1 MKALEVVGVRV
12 ELPASQPVVL
22 LKEVDGSRYLP
33 IWIGAVEASAIAFQ
47 QQGVTVTRPL
57 THDLL
62 RDVIEALGSPLEA
75 VRITEL
81 RDDVFFAELVFGDG
95 VTVSA
100 RPSDAIALALR
111 SDSAIYAA
119 DEVLDEAGVPVPEE
133 GMTETDEPTGADAEG
148 EVEAF
153 REFLDTISP
162 EDFAAGGGQH
172 ER

>member
-1 MKALEVVGVRV
+1 MKALEVLGVRV

-22 LKEVDGSRYLP
+22 LKEVDGTRYLP

-47 QQGVTVTRPL
+47 QQGVTSARPL

-62 RDVIEALGSPLEA
+62 RDVIEALGSPLQA
-75 VRITEL
+75 VRITEI
-81 RDDVFFAELVFGDG
+81 RDEVFYAELVFAGG
-95 VTVSA
+95 VVVSA

-111 SDSAIYAA
+111 ADTPIYAA
-119 DEVLDEAGVPVPEE
+119 ETVLDEAGVPVP
-133 GMTETDEPTGADAEG
+133 DDIGAHVPEASGDAEG

-162 EDFAAGGGQH
+162 EDFAAGGD
-172 ER
+172 R